1 MILVRSD
8 EEKEEQIELKQS
20 EEWKE
25 YIRNNERIYNY
36 AWWVKRD

>member
-8 EEKEEQIELKQS
+8 EEEEEEEQIKLKQS

-25 YIRNNERIYNY
+25 YQEQRTNL
-36 AWWVKRD
+36 